1 MIIPVA
7 VGAKLFAAIGV
18 SYPAGS
24 TLTCTKGTKT
34 LKAENTSGQWVFA
47 VPEAGAWIVTTTNG
61 TATKSQKVEI
71 TGEGQCVNITLNYE
85 LVLFENSVTSGWEV
99 KRYTGMSLG
108 KASISDGK
116 IVMDGE
122 NAAVD
127 MLFYKTETVDTSGYT
142 YAKITIDSMSLGD
155 GSARLVLQSNPEV
168 AQKDSPAAASIN
180 MTSAGLW
187 TLRLPTTGTYYIG
200 IIVRDETTLTASK
213 IWLE

>member
-47 VPEAGAWIVTTTNG
+47 VPEAGTWTV
-61 TATKSQKVEI
+61 TATDGTNSKSRSVSI
-71 TGEGQCVNITLNYE
+71 TKEGQLESVELTYE
-85 LVLFENSVTSGWEV
+85 LVLFDSSVTSGWEV
-99 KRYTGMSLG
+99 KRYTGISLG
-108 KASISDGK
+108 KASISGGK

-122 NAAVD
+122 NATVD
-127 MLFYKTETVDTSGYT
+127 MLFYKTETLNTSGYT
-142 YAKITIDSMSLGD
+142 YAKITIDSMALGD

-180 MTSAGLW
+180 MTSAGAW
-187 TLRLPTTGTYYIG
+187 TLRLPTSGTYYIG